1 MPTNFDHCIALATRG
16 SKVRVKCVSS
26 LEPESWKEIG
36 TVTGIKLDKV
46 LSQMNEKNIQMYR
59 ILVDFGD
66 GKMASVLPCILKLS

>member
-1 MPTNFDHCIALATRG
+1 MPTNFDNCIALATRG
-16 SKVRVKCVSS
+16 SKVRVKCVSG

-36 TVTGIKLDKV
+36 TVAGIKLDKV

-66 GKMASVLPCILKLS
+66 GKMASVLPRILKLS